1 MARPRI
7 AYIGLSLELYLSS
20 RQEAKDGWHSAFA
33 RWRNVMA
40 SRFELACSAF
50 CYTDSDMA
58 AIAKRIEET
67 DVDAVVISAAS
78 YTGSLLSVPVLERL
92 GLPVVIW
99 STQDAETIR
108 PDYAPFDLTLNHT
121 VQGIHDVANLL
132 WQRGIPFDIVT
143 GHWQDEEALAR
154 LERAVAVARAWKKAK
169 SIKVLSLGGQFVG
182 MGDFAYDA
190 RNLREVWGP
199 QVEDLPVADFL
210 AAVAAVP
217 DAEVDKEEEQDR
229 ARFAVQPDLA
239 RETHRESIRR
249 KLALD
254 SLLATHGATAFTMNF
269 TALLARP
276 GFGQL
281 PFYAINCLMGEGM
294 GYAGEGD
301 ALRAAWMREL
311 HLLCGPANFTEIY
324 TVDFRANRFF
334 MTHMQECSVA
344 VARRD
349 RKIVLK
355 NMPFWARGGVDYTG
369 MFFSAEPGECTLAS
383 ITPDGHG
390 GFRIIAFAGEIPD
403 LPPYETFNRAHWIFQ
418 CRGKAATVLDNYSL
432 AGGPHHLAAV
442 YGNRIPQM
450 QALARRHGFDF
461 IDITEDFRHG

>member
-1 MARPRI
+1 MDKPRI
-7 AYIGLSLELYLSS
+7 AYLGLSLELYLSS
-20 RQEAKDGWHSAFA
+20 KQEAKDGWHAAFA
-33 RWRNVMA
+33 RWRETLA
-40 SRFELACSAF
+40 TRFEVACSAF

-58 AIAKRIEET
+58 AAADCIVKT
-67 DVDAVVISAAS
+67 GVDAIVISAAS

-108 PDYAPFDLTLNHT
+108 SDYVPFDLTLNHT
-121 VQGIHDVANLL
+121 VQGIHDVANVL

-143 GHWQDEEALAR
+143 SHWQDQEALAR
-154 LERAVAVARAWKKAK
+154 LEQAVAVARAWKESKA
-169 SIKVLSLGGQFVG
+169 IKVLSLGGQFAG

-190 RNLREVWGP
+190 LNLREVWGP
-199 QVEDLPVADFL
+199 QVVDLPVPDFL
-210 AAVAAVP
+210 AATAAVA
-217 DAEVDKEEEQDR
+217 DTEVDKEEELDR
-229 ARFAVQPDLA
+229 ARFAVQPDLS
-239 RETHRESIRR
+239 REVLRESICR
-249 KLALD
+249 KLALK

-269 TALLARP
+269 LALLDHP

-301 ALRAAWMREL
+301 ALRAAWMREI

-334 MTHMQECSVA
+334 MTHMQECSIA
-344 VARRD
+344 FARHD
-349 RKIVLK
+349 RKIILK
-355 NMPFWARGGVDYTG
+355 NMPFWAKGGVDYTG

-390 GFRIIAFAGEIPD
+390 GYRIIAFAGEIPD

-418 CRGKAATVLDNYSL
+418 CRDKAATLLDNYSL

-442 YGNRIPQM
+442 FGNRIPLL

-461 IDITEDFRHG
+461 IDITNG